1 MVSKT
6 FNRYIWLL
14 DILLQEKKMTFDEI
28 SNRWKESNIGNNT
41 PMPLRTFHQ
50 HRAAVEELFGVQI
63 KCDASNG
70 YKYYIANP
78 EVLKNDKTRKWLLNS
93 FNLSNMIIAGH
104 NMKDRILFEDIPHG
118 TEYLQTIIYAMQHS
132 KVLAIDYQPFYGHRT
147 SYTIQPYAMKT
158 YNQRWYVLGYIKELD
173 AIRNIALDRLLE
185 ITVTEQAFKLP
196 KGFSAEKYYENTVG
210 IFVNDELSPV
220 RVKIKAYGSQIEY
233 LRSLPLHKSQR
244 ETASKY
250 GEFCVFEYKLC
261 LTPELSSQI
270 LAMGENV
277 EVLEP
282 IELREEIKRR
292 LENSLIKTDIKLNN
306 INAAKPPITPPRIKK
321 ICDISSIISIII

>member
-1 MVSKT
+1 MISKT

-14 DILLQEKKMTFDEI
+14 NLLLQEKQLTFDEI
-28 SNRWKESNIGNNT
+28 SQRWQESNLGDNK
-41 PMPLRTFHQ
+41 PLPLRTFHQ
-50 HRAAVEELFGVQI
+50 HRSAVEELFGVEI
-63 KCDASNG
+63 KCNPSNG
-70 YKYYIANP
+70 YKYYISNP
-78 EVLKNDKTRKWLLNS
+78 EVLRNDKTRKWLLNS
-93 FNLSNMIIAGH
+93 FNLSNMITAGH
-104 NMKDRILFEDIPHG
+104 NMKDRILFEDVPYG
-118 TEYLQTIIYAMQHS
+118 TEYLQTIIDAMQQS
-132 KVLAIDYQPFYGHRT
+132 KELAIDYQQFYGHRA

-158 YNQRWYVLGYIKELD
+158 YHQRWYVLGYIKELD

-185 ITVTEQAFKLP
+185 MAITAQSFELP
-196 KGFSAEKYYENTVG
+196 EKFNAEKYYENTVG
-210 IFVNDELSPV
+210 IFVNDDLSPV
-220 RVKIKAYGSQIEY
+220 KVKLKAYGYQIEY

-292 LENSLIKTDIKLNN
+292 LTECLN
-306 INAAKPPITPPRIKK
+306 RYR
-321 ICDISSIISIII
+321 

>member
-1 MVSKT
+1 MISRT

-14 DILLQEKKMTFDEI
+14 NTLLQEKQMTFEEI
-28 SNRWKESNIGNNT
+28 SRRWQLSNIGDGRSI
-41 PMPLRTFHQ
+41 PLRTFHQ
-50 HRAAVEELFGVQI
+50 HRTAVEELFGIEI
-63 KCDASNG
+63 KCNTSNG

-93 FNLSNMIIAGH
+93 FNLSNMITAGH

-118 TEYLQTIIYAMQHS
+118 TEYLQTIIDAMQQS
-132 KVLAIDYQPFYGHRT
+132 KELAIDYQPFYGHRA
-147 SYTIQPYAMKT
+147 SYTIQPYAMKA
-158 YNQRWYVLGYIKELD
+158 YHQRWYIVGFIKELD

-185 ITVTEQAFKLP
+185 ISITEQSFAFPEK
-196 KGFSAEKYYENTVG
+196 FNAEKYYENTVG
-210 IFVNDELSPV
+210 IFVNDDLSPV
-220 RVKIKAYGSQIEY
+220 KVKLKAYGYQIEY

-292 LENSLIKTDIKLNN
+292 LVECLTRYK
-306 INAAKPPITPPRIKK
+306 
-321 ICDISSIISIII
+321 

>member
-1 MVSKT
+1 M
-6 FNRYIWLL
+6 
-14 DILLQEKKMTFDEI
+14 LQEKQMTFEEI
-28 SNRWKESNIGNNT
+28 SRRWQLSNIGDGRSI
-41 PMPLRTFHQ
+41 PLRTFHQ
-50 HRAAVEELFGVQI
+50 HRTAVEELFGVEI
-63 KCDASNG
+63 RCNTSNG

-93 FNLSNMIIAGH
+93 FSLSNMITAGH
-104 NMKDRILFEDIPHG
+104 NMKDRILFEEIPHG
-118 TEYLQTIIYAMQHS
+118 TEYLQTIIDAMQQS
-132 KVLAIDYQPFYGHRT
+132 KELVIDYQPFYGHRA
-147 SYTIQPYAMKT
+147 SYTIQPYAMKA
-158 YNQRWYVLGYIKELD
+158 YHQRWYIVGFIKELD

-185 ITVTEQAFKLP
+185 ISITEQSFAFPEK
-196 KGFSAEKYYENTVG
+196 FNAEKYYENTVG
-210 IFVNDELSPV
+210 IFVNDDLSPV
-220 RVKIKAYGSQIEY
+220 KVKLKAYGYQIEY

-282 IELREEIKRR
+282 IELRDEIKRR
-292 LENSLIKTDIKLNN
+292 
-306 INAAKPPITPPRIKK
+306 ITECLTRYK
-321 ICDISSIISIII
+321 

>member
-1 MVSKT
+1 MISKT

-14 DILLQEKKMTFDEI
+14 NLLLQEKQLTFDEI
-28 SNRWKESNIGNNT
+28 SQRWQESNLGDNK
-41 PMPLRTFHQ
+41 PLPLRTFHQ
-50 HRAAVEELFGVQI
+50 HRSAVEELFGVEI
-63 KCDASNG
+63 KCNPSNG

-78 EVLKNDKTRKWLLNS
+78 EVLRNDKTRKWLLNS
-93 FNLSNMIIAGH
+93 FNLSNMITAGH

-118 TEYLQTIIYAMQHS
+118 TEYLQTIIDAMQQS
-132 KVLAIDYQPFYGHRT
+132 KELAIDYQQFYGHRA

-158 YNQRWYVLGYIKELD
+158 YHQRWYVLGYIKELD

-185 ITVTEQAFKLP
+185 MAITAQSFELP
-196 KGFSAEKYYENTVG
+196 EKFNAEKYYENTVG
-210 IFVNDELSPV
+210 IFVNDDLSPV
-220 RVKIKAYGSQIEY
+220 KVKLKAYGYQIEY

-292 LENSLIKTDIKLNN
+292 LTECLT
-306 INAAKPPITPPRIKK
+306 RYR
-321 ICDISSIISIII
+321 

>member
-1 MVSKT
+1 MISKT

-14 DILLQEKKMTFDEI
+14 NLLLQEKQLTFDEI
-28 SNRWKESNIGNNT
+28 SQRWQESNLGDNK
-41 PMPLRTFHQ
+41 PLPLRTFHQ
-50 HRAAVEELFGVQI
+50 HRSAVEELFGVEI
-63 KCDASNG
+63 KCNPSNG

-78 EVLKNDKTRKWLLNS
+78 EVLRNDKTRKWLLNS
-93 FNLSNMIIAGH
+93 FNLSNMITAGH

-118 TEYLQTIIYAMQHS
+118 TEYLQTIIDAMQQS
-132 KVLAIDYQPFYGHRT
+132 KELAIDYQQFYGHRA

-158 YNQRWYVLGYIKELD
+158 YHQRWYVLGYIKELD

-185 ITVTEQAFKLP
+185 MTITAQSFELP
-196 KGFSAEKYYENTVG
+196 EKFNAEKYYENTVG
-210 IFVNDELSPV
+210 IFVNDDLSPV
-220 RVKIKAYGSQIEY
+220 KVKLKAYGYQIEY

-277 EVLEP
+277 EALEP

-292 LENSLIKTDIKLNN
+292 LNDCLN
-306 INAAKPPITPPRIKK
+306 RYR
-321 ICDISSIISIII
+321 

>member
-1 MVSKT
+1 M
-6 FNRYIWLL
+6 
-14 DILLQEKKMTFDEI
+14 LQEKQMTFEEI
-28 SNRWKESNIGNNT
+28 SRRWQLSNIGDGRSI
-41 PMPLRTFHQ
+41 PLRTFHQ
-50 HRAAVEELFGVQI
+50 HRTAVEELFGVEI
-63 KCDASNG
+63 KCNTSNG

-93 FNLSNMIIAGH
+93 FNLSNMITAGH

-118 TEYLQTIIYAMQHS
+118 TEYLQTVIDAMQQS
-132 KVLAIDYQPFYGHRT
+132 KELAIDYQPFYAHRA
-147 SYTIQPYAMKT
+147 SYTIQPYAMKA
-158 YNQRWYVLGYIKELD
+158 YHQRWYVLGYIKELN

-185 ITVTEQAFKLP
+185 MTITEES
-196 KGFSAEKYYENTVG
+196 FSFPENFNAEKYYENTVG
-210 IFVNDELSPV
+210 IFVNDDLSPV
-220 RVKIKAYGSQIEY
+220 KVKLKAYGYHIEY

-244 ETASKY
+244 ETLSKY

-282 IELREEIKRR
+282 IELRDEIKRR
-292 LENSLIKTDIKLNN
+292 LNDSLNRYK
-306 INAAKPPITPPRIKK
+306 
-321 ICDISSIISIII
+321 

>member
-1 MVSKT
+1 MISKT

-14 DILLQEKKMTFDEI
+14 NLLLQEKQMTFDEI
-28 SNRWKESNIGNNT
+28 SKRWKGSNMGDNK
-41 PMPLRTFHQ
+41 PLPLRTFHQ
-50 HRAAVEELFGVQI
+50 HRGAVEELFGVEI
-63 KCDASNG
+63 KCNTSKG

-78 EVLKNDKTRKWLLNS
+78 EVLRNDKTRKWLLNS

-104 NMKDRILFEDIPHG
+104 NMKDRILFEDIPRG
-118 TEYLQTIIYAMQHS
+118 TEYLQTIIDAMQQS
-132 KVLAIDYQPFYGHRT
+132 KELAIDYQPFYGHRA

-158 YNQRWYVLGYIKELD
+158 YHQRWYVLGFIKELN

-185 ITVTEQAFKLP
+185 MTIKEQPFKFP
-196 KGFSAEKYYENTVG
+196 KNFNAEKYYANTVG
-210 IFVNDELSPV
+210 IFVNEKLSPV
-220 RVKIKAYGSQIEY
+220 KVTLKAYGKLIEY
-233 LRSLPLHKSQR
+233 LRSLPLHKSQC
-244 ETASKY
+244 ETFSKY

-282 IELREEIKRR
+282 IELREEIMSR
-292 LENSLIKTDIKLNN
+292 LNDCLN
-306 INAAKPPITPPRIKK
+306 RYR
-321 ICDISSIISIII
+321 

>member
-1 MVSKT
+1 MISRT

-14 DILLQEKKMTFDEI
+14 NTLLQEKQMTFEEI
-28 SNRWKESNIGNNT
+28 SRRWQLSNIGYGRSI
-41 PMPLRTFHQ
+41 PLRTFHQ
-50 HRAAVEELFGVQI
+50 HRTAVEELFGIEI
-63 KCDASNG
+63 KCNTSNG

-78 EVLKNDKTRKWLLNS
+78 EVLKNDKSRKWLLNS
-93 FNLSNMIIAGH
+93 FNLSNMITAGH

-118 TEYLQTIIYAMQHS
+118 TEYLQTVIDAMQQS
-132 KVLAIDYQPFYGHRT
+132 KELAIDYQPFYGHRA

-158 YNQRWYVLGYIKELD
+158 YHQRWYVLGYIKELD

-185 ITVTEQAFKLP
+185 MAITAQSFELP
-196 KGFSAEKYYENTVG
+196 EKFNAEKYYENTVG
-210 IFVNDELSPV
+210 IFVNDDLSPV
-220 RVKIKAYGSQIEY
+220 KVKLKAYGCQIEY

-277 EVLEP
+277 EVMEP
-282 IELREEIKRR
+282 QELREDIKRR
-292 LENSLIKTDIKLNN
+292 LEECLIKY
-306 INAAKPPITPPRIKK
+306 R
-321 ICDISSIISIII
+321 

>member
-1 MVSKT
+1 MISRT

-14 DILLQEKKMTFDEI
+14 NTLLQEKQMTFEEI
-28 SNRWKESNIGNNT
+28 SMRWQLSNIGDGRSI
-41 PMPLRTFHQ
+41 PLRTFHQ
-50 HRAAVEELFGVQI
+50 HRTAVEELFGVEI
-63 KCDASNG
+63 RCNTSNG

-93 FNLSNMIIAGH
+93 FSLSNMITAGH

-118 TEYLQTIIYAMQHS
+118 TEYLKTIIDAMQQS
-132 KVLAIDYQPFYGHRT
+132 KELAIDYQPFYGHRA
-147 SYTIQPYAMKT
+147 SYTIQPYAMKA
-158 YNQRWYVLGYIKELD
+158 YHQRWYVLGYIKELN

-185 ITVTEQAFKLP
+185 MTITEET
-196 KGFSAEKYYENTVG
+196 FSFPEDFNAEKYYENTVG
-210 IFVNDELSPV
+210 IFVNDDLSPV
-220 RVKIKAYGSQIEY
+220 KVKLKVYGYQIEY

-244 ETASKY
+244 ETLSKY

-292 LENSLIKTDIKLNN
+292 LEENLTHYIK
-306 INAAKPPITPPRIKK
+306 
-321 ICDISSIISIII
+321 

>member
-1 MVSKT
+1 MISKT

-14 DILLQEKKMTFDEI
+14 NLLLQEKQMTFDEI
-28 SNRWKESNIGNNT
+28 SKRWKESNMGDNK

-50 HRAAVEELFGVQI
+50 HRGAVEELFGVEI
-63 KCDASNG
+63 KCKTSKG

-93 FNLSNMIIAGH
+93 FNLSNMITAGH
-104 NMKDRILFEDIPHG
+104 NMRDRILFEDIPHG
-118 TEYLQTIIYAMQHS
+118 TEYLQTIIYAMQQS
-132 KVLAIDYQPFYGHRT
+132 KELAIDYQPFYGHRA

-158 YNQRWYVLGYIKELD
+158 YHQRWYVLGFIKELNS
-173 AIRNIALDRLLE
+173 IRNIALDRLLE
-185 ITVTEQAFKLP
+185 MTIKEQPFKFP
-196 KGFSAEKYYENTVG
+196 KNFNAEKYYANTIG
-210 IFVNDELSPV
+210 IFVNEKLSPV
-220 RVKIKAYGSQIEY
+220 KVTLKAYGKQIEY
-233 LRSLPLHKSQR
+233 LRSLPLHKSQC
-244 ETASKY
+244 ETFSKY

-282 IELREEIKRR
+282 QELREEVKRR
-292 LENSLIKTDIKLNN
+292 LEE
-306 INAAKPPITPPRIKK
+306 
-321 ICDISSIISIII
+321 SILRYTK

>member
-1 MVSKT
+1 MISKT

-14 DILLQEKKMTFDEI
+14 NLLLQEKQLTFDEI
-28 SNRWKESNIGNNT
+28 SQRWQESNLGDNK
-41 PMPLRTFHQ
+41 PLPLRTFHQ
-50 HRAAVEELFGVQI
+50 HRSAVEELFGVEI
-63 KCDASNG
+63 KCNPSNG
-70 YKYYIANP
+70 YKYYISNP
-78 EVLKNDKTRKWLLNS
+78 EVLRNDKTRKWLLNS
-93 FNLSNMIIAGH
+93 FNLSNMITAGH

-118 TEYLQTIIYAMQHS
+118 TEYLQTIIDAMQQS
-132 KVLAIDYQPFYGHRT
+132 KELAIDYQQFYGHRA

-158 YNQRWYVLGYIKELD
+158 YHQRWYVLGYIKELD

-185 ITVTEQAFKLP
+185 MAITAQSFELP
-196 KGFSAEKYYENTVG
+196 EKFNAEKYYENTVG
-210 IFVNDELSPV
+210 IFVNDDLSPV
-220 RVKIKAYGSQIEY
+220 KVKLKAYGYQIEY

-244 ETASKY
+244 ETVSKY

-292 LENSLIKTDIKLNN
+292 LTDCLTKYN
-306 INAAKPPITPPRIKK
+306 R
-321 ICDISSIISIII
+321 

>member
-1 MVSKT
+1 
-6 FNRYIWLL
+6 
-14 DILLQEKKMTFDEI
+14 
-28 SNRWKESNIGNNT
+28 
-41 PMPLRTFHQ
+41 
-50 HRAAVEELFGVQI
+50 
-63 KCDASNG
+63 
-70 YKYYIANP
+70 
-78 EVLKNDKTRKWLLNS
+78 
-93 FNLSNMIIAGH
+93 
-104 NMKDRILFEDIPHG
+104 
-118 TEYLQTIIYAMQHS
+118 MQHS
-132 KVLAIDYQPFYGHRT
+132 KELAIDYQPFYGHRT

-185 ITVTEQAFKLP
+185 MTVTEQAFKLP

-220 RVKIKAYGSQIEY
+220 KVKLKAYGSQIEY

-270 LAMGENV
+270 LAMGEKV

-282 IELREEIKRR
+282 IELREEIMSR
-292 LENSLIKTDIKLNN
+292 LNDCLN
-306 INAAKPPITPPRIKK
+306 RYR
-321 ICDISSIISIII
+321 

>member
-1 MVSKT
+1 MISRT

-14 DILLQEKKMTFDEI
+14 NTLLQEKQMTFEEI
-28 SNRWKESNIGNNT
+28 SRRWQLSNIGDGRSI
-41 PMPLRTFHQ
+41 PLRTFHQ
-50 HRAAVEELFGVQI
+50 HRTAVEELFGVEI
-63 KCDASNG
+63 RCNTSNG

-93 FNLSNMIIAGH
+93 FNLSNMITAGH
-104 NMKDRILFEDIPHG
+104 NMRDRILFEDIPHG
-118 TEYLQTIIYAMQHS
+118 TEYLQTIIEAMQQS
-132 KVLAIDYQPFYGHRT
+132 KELAIDYQPFYGHRA
-147 SYTIQPYAMKT
+147 SYTIQPYAMKA
-158 YNQRWYVLGYIKELD
+158 YHQRWYVLGYIKELN

-185 ITVTEQAFKLP
+185 ISITEQSFAFPEK
-196 KGFSAEKYYENTVG
+196 FNAEKYYENTVG
-210 IFVNDELSPV
+210 VFVNDELSPV
-220 RVKIKAYGSQIEY
+220 KVKLKAYGSQIEY

-292 LENSLIKTDIKLNN
+292 LEE
-306 INAAKPPITPPRIKK
+306 
-321 ICDISSIISIII
+321 SILRYTK

>member
-1 MVSKT
+1 MISKT

-14 DILLQEKKMTFDEI
+14 NLLLQEKQLTFDEI
-28 SNRWKESNIGNNT
+28 SQRWQESNLGDNK
-41 PMPLRTFHQ
+41 PLPLRTFHQ
-50 HRAAVEELFGVQI
+50 HRSAVEELFGVEI
-63 KCDASNG
+63 KCNPSNG
-70 YKYYIANP
+70 YKYFIANP
-78 EVLKNDKTRKWLLNS
+78 EVLRNDKTRKWLLNS

-104 NMKDRILFEDIPHG
+104 NMKDRILFEDIPRG
-118 TEYLQTIIYAMQHS
+118 TEYLQTIIDAMQQS
-132 KVLAIDYQPFYGHRT
+132 KELAIDYQPFYGHRA

-158 YNQRWYVLGYIKELD
+158 YHQRWYVLCYIKELD

-185 ITVTEQAFKLP
+185 MAITAQSFELP
-196 KGFSAEKYYENTVG
+196 ENFNAEKYYENTVG
-210 IFVNDELSPV
+210 IFVNDDLSPV
-220 RVKIKAYGSQIEY
+220 KVKLKAYGYQIEY

-282 IELREEIKRR
+282 IELREEIISR
-292 LENSLIKTDIKLNN
+292 LNDCLN
-306 INAAKPPITPPRIKK
+306 RYR
-321 ICDISSIISIII
+321 

>member
-1 MVSKT
+1 MISRT

-14 DILLQEKKMTFDEI
+14 NTLLQEKQMTFEEI
-28 SNRWKESNIGNNT
+28 SRRWQLSNIGDGRSI
-41 PMPLRTFHQ
+41 PLRTFHQ
-50 HRAAVEELFGVQI
+50 HRTAVEELFGVEI
-63 KCDASNG
+63 RCNTSNG

-78 EVLKNDKTRKWLLNS
+78 EVLRNDKIRKWLLNS
-93 FNLSNMIIAGH
+93 FNLSNMITAGH

-118 TEYLQTIIYAMQHS
+118 TEYLQTIIDAMQQS
-132 KVLAIDYQPFYGHRT
+132 KELAIDYQPFYGHRA
-147 SYTIQPYAMKT
+147 SYTIQPYAMKA
-158 YNQRWYVLGYIKELD
+158 YHQRWYVLGYIKELN

-185 ITVTEQAFKLP
+185 MTITEET
-196 KGFSAEKYYENTVG
+196 FSFPEDFNAEKYYENTVG
-210 IFVNDELSPV
+210 IFVNDDLSPV
-220 RVKIKAYGSQIEY
+220 KVKLKAYGYQIEY

-244 ETASKY
+244 ETLSKY

-292 LENSLIKTDIKLNN
+292 LEENLTHYIK
-306 INAAKPPITPPRIKK
+306 
-321 ICDISSIISIII
+321 

>member
-1 MVSKT
+1 MISRT

-14 DILLQEKKMTFDEI
+14 NTLLQEKQMTFEEI
-28 SNRWKESNIGNNT
+28 SRRWQLSNIGDGRSI
-41 PMPLRTFHQ
+41 PLRTFHQ
-50 HRAAVEELFGVQI
+50 HRTAVEELFGVEI
-63 KCDASNG
+63 RCNTSNG

-93 FNLSNMIIAGH
+93 FSLSNMITAGH

-118 TEYLQTIIYAMQHS
+118 TEYLQTIIDAMQQS
-132 KVLAIDYQPFYGHRT
+132 KELAIDYQPFYGHRA
-147 SYTIQPYAMKT
+147 SYTIQPYAMKA
-158 YNQRWYVLGYIKELD
+158 YHQRWYVLGYIKELN

-185 ITVTEQAFKLP
+185 MTITEET
-196 KGFSAEKYYENTVG
+196 FSFPEDFNAEKYYENTVG
-210 IFVNDELSPV
+210 IFVNDDLSPV
-220 RVKIKAYGSQIEY
+220 KVKLKAYGYQIEY

-244 ETASKY
+244 ETLSKY

-292 LENSLIKTDIKLNN
+292 LEENLTHYIK
-306 INAAKPPITPPRIKK
+306 
-321 ICDISSIISIII
+321 

>member
-1 MVSKT
+1 MISKT

-14 DILLQEKKMTFDEI
+14 NLLLQEKQLTFDEI
-28 SNRWKESNIGNNT
+28 SQRWQESNLGDNK
-41 PMPLRTFHQ
+41 PLPLRTFHQ
-50 HRAAVEELFGVQI
+50 HRSAVEELFGVEI
-63 KCDASNG
+63 KCNPSNG
-70 YKYYIANP
+70 YKYYITNP
-78 EVLKNDKTRKWLLNS
+78 EVLRNDKTRKWLLNS

-104 NMKDRILFEDIPHG
+104 NMKDRILFEDIPRG
-118 TEYLQTIIYAMQHS
+118 TEYLQTIIGAMQQS
-132 KVLAIDYQPFYGHRT
+132 KELAIDYQQFYSHRA

-158 YNQRWYVLGYIKELD
+158 YYQRWYVLGYIKELD

-185 ITVTEQAFKLP
+185 MAITAQSFELP
-196 KGFSAEKYYENTVG
+196 EKFNAEKYYENTVG
-210 IFVNDELSPV
+210 IFVNDDLSPV
-220 RVKIKAYGSQIEY
+220 KVKLKAYGYQIEY

-282 IELREEIKRR
+282 IELRDEIKRR
-292 LENSLIKTDIKLNN
+292 LENSLIKYNQ
-306 INAAKPPITPPRIKK
+306 
-321 ICDISSIISIII
+321 

>member
-1 MVSKT
+1 M
-6 FNRYIWLL
+6 
-14 DILLQEKKMTFDEI
+14 LLQEKQMTFEEI
-28 SNRWKESNIGNNT
+28 SRRWQLSNIGDGRSI
-41 PMPLRTFHQ
+41 PLRTFHQ
-50 HRAAVEELFGVQI
+50 HRTAVEELFGVEI
-63 KCDASNG
+63 RCNTSNG

-93 FNLSNMIIAGH
+93 FNLSNMITAGH

-118 TEYLQTIIYAMQHS
+118 TEYLQTIIDAMQQS
-132 KVLAIDYQPFYGHRT
+132 KELAIDYQPFYGHRA
-147 SYTIQPYAMKT
+147 SYTIQPYAMKA
-158 YNQRWYVLGYIKELD
+158 YHQRWYIVGFIKELD

-185 ITVTEQAFKLP
+185 MTITEQSFALP
-196 KGFSAEKYYENTVG
+196 ENFNAEKYYENTVG
-210 IFVNDELSPV
+210 IFVNDDLSPV
-220 RVKIKAYGSQIEY
+220 KVKLKVYGYQIEY

-244 ETASKY
+244 ETLSKY

-282 IELREEIKRR
+282 TELRDEIKRR
-292 LENSLIKTDIKLNN
+292 LNDCLNRY
-306 INAAKPPITPPRIKK
+306 K
-321 ICDISSIISIII
+321 